1 MRKGLRG
8 KGKIWK
14 DNEINKVLNN
24 IWGKEWGE
32 KGKIWKDNEINKV
45 VNKMCNVVYNI
56 YRILKIWTLCSKMR
70 TVKNNKGIEPLPQ
83 TLIF

>member
-1 MRKGLRG
+1 MRG

-32 KGKIWKDNEINKV
+32 KEKYEKIMK
-45 VNKMCNVVYNI
+45 
-56 YRILKIWTLCSKMR
+56 
-70 TVKNNKGIEPLPQ
+70 
-83 TLIF
+83 